1 MWDKSDLPFV
11 GKLLQRGNRCLYYAH
26 ASHPGAA
33 NKEIKMMYFVK
44 AVKGDFVAWQGYQKA
59 SSAEEAIEFAQMY
72 NSQIAGASWTAEA
85 R

>member
-1 MWDKSDLPFV
+1 
-11 GKLLQRGNRCLYYAH
+11 
-26 ASHPGAA
+26 
-33 NKEIKMMYFVK
+33 MMYFVK